1 MIRHLLRL
9 VWNRRRANAL
19 IALELLLSFL
29 VLAAVV
35 TMAVY
40 LLDNYR
46 QPLGFVYEDVWS
58 VRIAMNVIDAPGG
71 EVLPENAPA
80 RRAVRLNTLAR
91 LVRDMPD
98 VLSVS
103 LVNDAPYSRS
113 SWGSS
118 VAVGGR
124 AYDFS
129 ANRASDD
136 FDETMRLTVTRGRW
150 FDASDDGAAWEPV
163 VLNERLATEIF
174 GGQDPVGRTIQPDPP
189 KIGDRRQ
196 QPTMRV
202 VGVIRDFRKDGEF
215 SPAASW
221 MFYRSTVG
229 STTTAPAIGPGVPRY
244 LVVRA
249 RPGTAAAFEA
259 SLVERLNSNAP
270 DMSFQA
276 RPLILARATML
287 RGDLPILA
295 AYALVAAFLLAMV
308 VLGLTGV
315 LWLNVTQRTREIGLR
330 RAKGATIPDIRHQ
343 VLGEVLV
350 LATVAVAAGIVIVAQ
365 FPLLDL
371 VATISPGVY
380 ATGLLISVAC
390 IYFLSIACAWVP
402 SRLATSVPPAEALR
416 YE

>member
-1 MIRHLLRL
+1 MIRHLLRI

-46 QPLGFVYEDVWS
+46 QPLGFAWDDVWS
-58 VRIAMNVIDAPGG
+58 VRVAMNVAEEPGI
-71 EVLPENAPA
+71 EARPEQTPAA
-80 RRAVRLNTLAR
+80 RRERLMTLAR
-91 LVRDMPD
+91 LVRDMPE

-103 LVNDAPYSRS
+103 VVNDAPYSRS

-118 VAVGGR
+118 VEVGGR
-124 AYDFS
+124 PYSYS
-129 ANRASDD
+129 ANRADDD

-150 FDASDDGAAWEPV
+150 FGPADDGAAWEPV
-163 VLNERLATEIF
+163 VLNERLAQDLF

-189 KIGDRRQ
+189 KSTDRRQ

-202 VGVIRDFRKDGEF
+202 VGVITDFRKDGEF
-215 SPAASW
+215 SPAAPW

-229 STTTAPAIGPGVPRY
+229 PTTIGPGVPRF

-259 SLVERLNSNAP
+259 SLVERLNTNAP
-270 DMSFQA
+270 EMSFRA
-276 RPLILARATML
+276 RPLVLARATLL

-295 AYALVAAFLLAMV
+295 AYGLVAAFLLAMV

-315 LWLNVTQRTREIGLR
+315 LWLTVTQRTREIGLR
-330 RAKGATIPDIRHQ
+330 RAKGATIPNVQHQ

-350 LATVAVAAGIVIVAQ
+350 LATAAVAAGIVIVVQ

-380 ATGLLISVAC
+380 AAGMVISVAC
-390 IYFLSIACAWVP
+390 IYVLSIACAWAP

>member
-1 MIRHLLRL
+1 MTRHLLRI
-9 VWNRRRANAL
+9 VWNRRRANVL

-29 VLAAVV
+29 VLVFVV

-58 VRIAMNVIDAPGG
+58 VRIAMNVIDEPGG
-71 EVLPENAPA
+71 GALPENAPA
-80 RRAVRLNTLAR
+80 RRAERLNTLMG
-91 LVRDMPD
+91 LLRDMPE
-98 VLSVS
+98 VVSVS
-103 LVNDAPYSRS
+103 PVNDAPYSNS
-113 SWGSS
+113 SWTSA
-118 VAVGGR
+118 VEVGGR
-124 AYDFS
+124 RYEFS
-129 ANRASDD
+129 ANRAGDD
-136 FDETMRLTVTRGRW
+136 FAAAMRLAMTRGRW

-163 VLNERLATEIF
+163 VVNERLAHELF

-189 KIGDRRQ
+189 KDAAE
-196 QPTMRV
+196 PAPSAMRV
-202 VGVIRDFRKDGEF
+202 VGVISDYRKAGEF
-215 SPAASW
+215 SPPTNW
-221 MFYRSTVG
+221 LFYRTSLGPSTRVLG
-229 STTTAPAIGPGVPRY
+229 LPRNF
-244 LVVRA
+244 VVRA

-259 SLVERLNSNAP
+259 RLVERLNTSAP
-270 DMSFQA
+270 DMSFRA

-315 LWLNVTQRTREIGLR
+315 LWLTVTQRTREIGLR
-330 RAKGATIPDIRHQ
+330 RAKGATIPNIQHQ

-350 LATVAVAAGIVIVAQ
+350 LATAAVAAGIVIVAQ

-380 ATGLLISVAC
+380 AAGLVISVAC
-390 IYFLSIACAWVP
+390 IYLLSIACAWAP
-402 SRLATSVPPAEALR
+402 SRLATSLPPAEALR

>member
-1 MIRHLLRL
+1 MIRHLLRI

-19 IALELLLSFL
+19 IAIELLLSFL

-46 QPLGFVYEDVWS
+46 QPLGFAWDDVWS
-58 VRIAMNVIDAPGG
+58 VRVAMNVAEEPGS
-71 EVLPENAPA
+71 EARPEQTPAA
-80 RRAVRLNTLAR
+80 RRERLMTLAR
-91 LVRDMPD
+91 LVGDMPE

-103 LVNDAPYSRS
+103 VAIDAPYSRS

-129 ANRASDD
+129 ANQADDD

-150 FDASDDGAAWEPV
+150 FGPSDDGAAWEPV
-163 VLNERLATEIF
+163 VLNERLARELF
-174 GGQDPVGRTIQPDPP
+174 GGQDPIGRTIQPDPP
-189 KIGDRRQ
+189 KVADRRQ

-202 VGVIRDFRKDGEF
+202 VGVITDFRKDGEF
-215 SPAASW
+215 SPAAPW
-221 MFYRSTVG
+221 MFFRSTVG
-229 STTTAPAIGPGVPRY
+229 QTTVGPGVPRY

-259 SLVERLNSNAP
+259 SLVERLNTNAP
-270 DMSFQA
+270 EMSFRA
-276 RPLILARATML
+276 RPLVLARATML
-287 RGDLPILA
+287 REDLPTLA
-295 AYALVAAFLLAMV
+295 VSSLIAAFLLAMV

-350 LATVAVAAGIVIVAQ
+350 LATAAVAAGIVIVAQ

-371 VATISPGVY
+371 VATIGPGVY
-380 ATGLLISVAC
+380 AAGLVISVVC
-390 IYFLSIACAWVP
+390 IYLLSIACAWAP

>member
-1 MIRHLLRL
+1 MIRHLLRI

-71 EVLPENAPA
+71 GALPENAPA
-80 RRAVRLNTLAR
+80 RRAERLNTLMG
-91 LVRDMPD
+91 LLRDMPE
-98 VLSVS
+98 VVSVS
-103 LVNDAPYSRS
+103 PVNDAPYSQS
-113 SWGSS
+113 SWESE
-118 VAVGGR
+118 VDVGGR
-124 AYDFS
+124 RYTFS
-129 ANRASDD
+129 ANRAGDQ
-136 FDETMRLTVTRGRW
+136 FAATMRLTVTRGRW

-163 VLNERLATEIF
+163 VVNERLARELF

-189 KIGDRRQ
+189 KDATE
-196 QPTMRV
+196 PAASAMRV
-202 VGVIRDFRKDGEF
+202 VGVISDYRKAGEF
-215 SPAASW
+215 SPQSNW
-221 MFYRSTVG
+221 LFYRTSLGPSTRVFG
-229 STTTAPAIGPGVPRY
+229 LPRY
-244 LVVRA
+244 FVVRA
-249 RPGTAAAFEA
+249 KPGTQAAFEA
-259 SLVERLNSNAP
+259 RLVERLNTSAP
-270 DMSFQA
+270 DMSFRA
-276 RPLILARATML
+276 RPLVLARATML
-287 RGDLPILA
+287 RGDLPVLA

-315 LWLNVTQRTREIGLR
+315 LWLTVTQRTREIGLR
-330 RAKGATIPDIRHQ
+330 RAKGATIRDIRHQ

-350 LATVAVAAGIVIVAQ
+350 IATAAVAAGIVIVAQ

-380 ATGLLISVAC
+380 AAGLVISVAC
-390 IYFLSIACAWVP
+390 IYLLSIACAWAP
-402 SRLATSVPPAEALR
+402 SRLATSLPPAEALR